1 MSAISKPNIYTKTI
15 DTAFDTVSGCVS
27 QVRGFYERGE
37 NRLIK
42 MLDTIVPESMRYIV
56 DKIARTVPETIVSA
70 TLISGATRTAATI
83 YGAVSLS
90 WATSPMVRQA
100 LKGNFTNEA
109 MQQAAKETIE
119 RLKVIN
125 DRFRPA
131 IFIAFACASVACT
144 VLGMASFNPG
154 LVITGSF
161 FGIISYIALESI
173 EAPAPQREPEAP
185 PKEPEAPPKEVPQ
198 EPSKEPTVDQTSKT
212 ADGQTAP
219 TDSTPT

>member
-1 MSAISKPNIYTKTI
+1 MSAISKPNFYTKTI

-27 QVRGFYERGE
+27 SLRRFYEQGE

-42 MLDTIVPESMRYIV
+42 TLDAIVPESMHYIV

-70 TLISGATRTAATI
+70 TLISGATRAAATI

-100 LKGNFTNEA
+100 LKGNFTNDA
-109 MQQAAKETIE
+109 MQQAAKETVE

-173 EAPAPQREPEAP
+173 DAPAAPEQ
-185 PKEPEAPPKEVPQ
+185 KPEAPPKEVPQ
-198 EPSKEPTVDQTSKT
+198 EPSKETPVEQTPKT
-212 ADGQTAP
+212 ADGQAAP